1 MAIVEKVI
9 ADELVKL
16 SNILKTQTDQEQGIK
31 DWSNGLAKVI
41 ADAIKSADVTGVVT
55 TVATTGT
62 ADAQTGV
69 GTQNNLG
76 KLL

>member
-62 ADAQTGV
+62 AVAQTGV